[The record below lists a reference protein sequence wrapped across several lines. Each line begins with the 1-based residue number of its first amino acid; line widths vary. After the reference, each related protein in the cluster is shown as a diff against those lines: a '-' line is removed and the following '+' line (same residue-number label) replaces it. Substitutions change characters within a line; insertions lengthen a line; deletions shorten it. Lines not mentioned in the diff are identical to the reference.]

1 MLQRLQKEEIDPL
14 QRELEQ
20 VNKLGQ
26 GLVQSAALG
35 VATGVIEEELET
47 LNDQW
52 GRLNEKVHRIILL
65 FWAIRNELKATILYW
80 FSQ

>member
-1 MLQRLQKEEIDPL
+1 MSVLQLNLCKKVKEEIDPL

-52 GRLNEKVHRIILL
+52 GRLNEKVHKIECL
-65 FWAIRNELKATILYW
+65 
-80 FSQ
+80 